1 MDGTAWQTH
10 GDAPEQGNAIRKI
23 WCLPEDAARCENDSI
38 PPGGGNV
45 LAAERCSWCI
55 VDAVGAGLRTESCIA
70 MRVHG
75 LVQRSM
81 ACAHNWPVYRSKK
94 GTRVGATAW
103 QRSGTA
109 YRPRSRPWLDL
120 PCVLAQEVDRYGPL
134 PTLNCQ
140 RAVRTCCQPGH
151 NHDEPYCVIPRRTS
165 QSSGYEAAVLGR
177 SSAMEVQYRRPY
189 SRGSTPLCC
198 RDSPPR

>member
-1 MDGTAWQTH
+1 VDGTAWQTH

-38 PPGGGNV
+38 PPGAETSSLRSGVRGASSMPWAQTCARNRASRCGFMALFSGAWLV
-45 LAAERCSWCI
+45 LITGR
-55 VDAVGAGLRTESCIA
+55 
-70 MRVHG
+70 
-75 LVQRSM
+75 
-81 ACAHNWPVYRSKK
+81 YRSKK

-109 YRPRSRPWLDL
+109 CRPRSRPWLDL

-140 RAVRTCCQPGH
+140 RAVRTWLSARTQP
-151 NHDEPYCVIPRRTS
+151 
-165 QSSGYEAAVLGR
+165 
-177 SSAMEVQYRRPY
+177 
-189 SRGSTPLCC
+189 
-198 RDSPPR
+198 